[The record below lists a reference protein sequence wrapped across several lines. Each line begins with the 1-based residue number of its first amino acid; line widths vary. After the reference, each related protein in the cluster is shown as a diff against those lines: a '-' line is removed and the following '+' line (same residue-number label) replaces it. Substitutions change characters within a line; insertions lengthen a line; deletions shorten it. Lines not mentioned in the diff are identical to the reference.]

1 MKTGRLLSVVYLL
14 ALLAVGGKS
23 VAQTIGGQTTD
34 KQAIGKQITGKRTTG
49 KQTIGKQMIGL
60 DVRPGY
66 IAPTNGF
73 LTGDNLQQKQI
84 KQSLSLHLKYAFQFS
99 EESKSGRMY
108 PHAYQGIGVS
118 YSTFYCPDELGS
130 PVTVYAFQGA
140 PIARLSSRL
149 SFDYEWNFGASF
161 GWKKYDEQYNPQNEV
176 IGSKINAY
184 INLGLLLNW
193 QFHPQWKLA
202 AGVDLTHFS
211 NGNTHYPNGGLNI
224 IGGRVGLVRTFGA
237 TDNADNAS
245 GGRASERLFVKPHV
259 SYDLLIYGATR
270 KRGFVT
276 DDVSA
281 LVPGSF
287 GVAGLN
293 FAPMY
298 NFNNYF
304 RAGLSVDAQYDESA
318 NIKDYKLENSP
329 SDDMKFYR
337 PPFRKQFAVG
347 LSFRAELVMP
357 IFSINAGIGRNLLYS
372 GDDTRGLYQILA
384 LKTYVTRHLFL
395 HVGYQ
400 LSKFKD
406 PNNLMLGIGYRFH
419 DKR

>member
-1 MKTGRLLSVVYLL
+1 MTKNVKVKRLLYVIYLL
-14 ALLAVGGKS
+14 VLLLVGGKLK
-23 VAQTIGGQTTD
+23 AQIVE
-34 KQAIGKQITGKRTTG
+34 KHR
-49 KQTIGKQMIGL
+49 IGL
-60 DVRPGY
+60 DIRPGY
-66 IAPTNGF
+66 VVPTNSF
-73 LTGDNLQQKQI
+73 LEGDNLQQKII

-99 EESKSGRMY
+99 KDSNLGRMY

-118 YSTFYCPDELGS
+118 YNTFYCPAELGN

-140 PIARLSSRL
+140 PIVRLSSRL

-184 INLGLLLNW
+184 INLGFLLNW

-202 AGVDLTHFS
+202 AGVDFTHFS

-224 IGGRVGLVRTFGA
+224 IGGRVGIVRTFGD
-237 TDNADNAS
+237 TDNA
-245 GGRASERLFVKPHV
+245 SEGIVPKRLFIKPHV
-259 SYDLLIYGATR
+259 SYDLVLYGATR
-270 KRGFVT
+270 KRGFVK
-276 DDVSA
+276 DNVPS

-287 GVAGLN
+287 GIAGLN

-304 RAGLSVDAQYDESA
+304 RAGLSMDAQYDESA
-318 NIKDYKLENSP
+318 NIKDYKLEGSY
-329 SDDMKFYR
+329 SDDLKFHR
-337 PPFRKQFAVG
+337 PPFREQFAVG
-347 LSFRAELVMP
+347 LSLRAELVMP
-357 IFSINAGIGRNLLYS
+357 IFSINAGFGRNLIGS
-372 GDDTRGLYQILA
+372 GEDTKGFYQILA

-400 LSKFKD
+400 LREFKD

>member
-1 MKTGRLLSVVYLL
+1 MNIGRLLSIVCLL
-14 ALLAVGGKS
+14 AFLAVGGKS
-23 VAQTIGGQTTD
+23 EAQIVGNHG
-34 KQAIGKQITGKRTTG
+34 
-49 KQTIGKQMIGL
+49 IGL

-66 IAPTNGF
+66 VVPTNSF
-73 LTGDNLQQKQI
+73 LEGDNMQQKTI
-84 KQSLSLHLKYAFQFS
+84 EQSLSLHLKYAFQFGKDS
-99 EESKSGRMY
+99 RLGRMY

-118 YSTFYCPDELGS
+118 YNTFYCPAELGN

-140 PIARLSSRL
+140 PIVRLSSRL

-184 INLGLLLNW
+184 INLGLLFNW

-224 IGGRVGLVRTFGA
+224 IGGRVGIVRTFGD
-237 TDNADNAS
+237 TDDAS
-245 GGRASERLFVKPHV
+245 GAIAPERLFIKPHV
-259 SYDLLIYGATR
+259 SYDLVIYGATR
-270 KRGFVT
+270 KRGFVK
-276 DDVSA
+276 DNVPS

-287 GVAGLN
+287 GIVGLN

-318 NIKDYKLENSP
+318 NIKDYKLEGSYMN
-329 SDDMKFYR
+329 DIKFHR
-337 PPFRKQFAVG
+337 PPFREQFAVG
-347 LSFRAELVMP
+347 LSLRAELVMP
-357 IFSINAGIGRNLLYS
+357 IFSINAGIGRNLICR
-372 GDDTRGLYQILA
+372 GDDTNGFYQILA
-384 LKTYVTRHLFL
+384 LKTYITRHLFL

>member
-1 MKTGRLLSVVYLL
+1 MLPNTRKPKMTGNINTGRLLHIICLL
-14 ALLAVGGKS
+14 SLLAVGGKLK
-23 VAQTIGGQTTD
+23 AQIVE
-34 KQAIGKQITGKRTTG
+34 KHR
-49 KQTIGKQMIGL
+49 IGL
-60 DVRPGY
+60 DIRPGY
-66 IAPTNGF
+66 VVPTNSF
-73 LTGDNLQQKQI
+73 LEGDNLQQKI
-84 KQSLSLHLKYAFQFS
+84 IEQSLSLHLKYAFQFNKDS
-99 EESKSGRMY
+99 NLGRMY

-118 YSTFYCPDELGS
+118 YNTFYCPAELGN

-140 PIARLSSRL
+140 PIVRLSSRL

-184 INLGLLLNW
+184 INLGFLLNW

-202 AGVDLTHFS
+202 AGVDFTHFS
-211 NGNTHYPNGGLNI
+211 NGNTHYPNGGLNT
-224 IGGRVGLVRTFGA
+224 IGGRVGIVRTFGD
-237 TDNADNAS
+237 TDNAS
-245 GGRASERLFVKPHV
+245 GAIVPKRLFIKPHV
-259 SYDLLIYGATR
+259 SYDLMLYGATR
-270 KRGFVT
+270 KRGFVKDNVPT
-276 DDVSA
+276 

-287 GVAGLN
+287 GIAGLN

-318 NIKDYKLENSP
+318 NIKDYKLEGSY
-329 SDDMKFYR
+329 SDNLKFHR
-337 PPFRKQFAVG
+337 PPFREQFAVG
-347 LSFRAELVMP
+347 LSLRAELVMP
-357 IFSINAGIGRNLLYS
+357 IFSINAGFGRNLIGS
-372 GDDTRGLYQILA
+372 GEDTKGFYQILA

-400 LSKFKD
+400 LREFKD

>member
-1 MKTGRLLSVVYLL
+1 MTKNVKVKQLLCIICLLILLSV
-14 ALLAVGGKS
+14 GGKMK
-23 VAQTIGGQTTD
+23 AQIVE
-34 KQAIGKQITGKRTTG
+34 KHR
-49 KQTIGKQMIGL
+49 IGL
-60 DVRPGY
+60 DIRPGY
-66 IAPTNGF
+66 VVPTNSF
-73 LTGDNLQQKQI
+73 LEGDNLQQKI
-84 KQSLSLHLKYAFQFS
+84 IEQSLSLHLKYAFQFS
-99 EESKSGRMY
+99 KNSNLGRMY

-118 YSTFYCPDELGS
+118 YNTFYCPAELGN

-140 PIARLSSRL
+140 PIVRLSSRL

-202 AGVDLTHFS
+202 AGVDFTHFS

-224 IGGRVGLVRTFGA
+224 IGGRVGIVRTFGD
-237 TDNADNAS
+237 TDNA
-245 GGRASERLFVKPHV
+245 SEGIVPKRLFIKPHV
-259 SYDLLIYGATR
+259 SYDLVLYGATR
-270 KRGFVT
+270 KRGFVK
-276 DDVSA
+276 DNVPS

-287 GVAGLN
+287 GIAGLN

-304 RAGLSVDAQYDESA
+304 RAGLSMDAQYDESA
-318 NIKDYKLENSP
+318 NIKDYKLEGSY
-329 SDDMKFYR
+329 SDDLKFHR
-337 PPFRKQFAVG
+337 PPFREQFAVG
-347 LSFRAELVMP
+347 LSLRAELVMP
-357 IFSINAGIGRNLLYS
+357 IFSINAGFGRNLI
-372 GDDTRGLYQILA
+372 GCGEDTKGFYQILA

-400 LSKFKD
+400 LKEFKD

>member
-1 MKTGRLLSVVYLL
+1 MNTGRLLHIICLL
-14 ALLAVGGKS
+14 SFLSVGGNLE
-23 VAQTIGGQTTD
+23 AQIVE
-34 KQAIGKQITGKRTTG
+34 KHR
-49 KQTIGKQMIGL
+49 IGL
-60 DVRPGY
+60 DIRPGY
-66 IAPTNGF
+66 VVPTNSF
-73 LTGDNLQQKQI
+73 LEGDNLQQKI
-84 KQSLSLHLKYAFQFS
+84 IEQSLSLHLKYAFQFS
-99 EESKSGRMY
+99 KDSNLGRMY

-118 YSTFYCPDELGS
+118 YNTFYCPAELGN

-140 PIARLSSRL
+140 PIVRLSSRL
-149 SFDYEWNFGASF
+149 TFDYEWNFGASF
-161 GWKKYDEQYNPQNEV
+161 GWNKYDEQYNPQNEV

-184 INLGLLLNW
+184 INLGFLLNW

-202 AGVDLTHFS
+202 AGVDFTHFS
-211 NGNTHYPNGGLNI
+211 NGNTHYPNGGLNT
-224 IGGRVGLVRTFGA
+224 IGGRVGIVRTFGD
-237 TDNADNAS
+237 TDNAS
-245 GGRASERLFVKPHV
+245 GAIVPKRLFIKPHV
-259 SYDLLIYGATR
+259 SYDLMLYGATR
-270 KRGFVT
+270 KRGFVK
-276 DDVSA
+276 DNVPS

-287 GVAGLN
+287 GIAGLN

-318 NIKDYKLENSP
+318 NIKDYKLEGSYM
-329 SDDMKFYR
+329 DDIKFHR
-337 PPFRKQFAVG
+337 PPFREQFAVG
-347 LSFRAELVMP
+347 LSLRAELVMP
-357 IFSINAGIGRNLLYS
+357 IFSINAGLGRNLICR
-372 GDDTRGLYQILA
+372 GDDTNGFYQILA

>member
-1 MKTGRLLSVVYLL
+1 MTKNVKVKQLLYVIYLL
-14 ALLAVGGKS
+14 VLLTVGGKLK
-23 VAQTIGGQTTD
+23 AQIVE
-34 KQAIGKQITGKRTTG
+34 KHR
-49 KQTIGKQMIGL
+49 IGL
-60 DVRPGY
+60 DIRPGY
-66 IAPTNGF
+66 VVPTNSF
-73 LTGDNLQQKQI
+73 LEGDNLQQKI
-84 KQSLSLHLKYAFQFS
+84 IEQSLSLHLKYAFQFS
-99 EESKSGRMY
+99 KDSNLGRMY

-118 YSTFYCPDELGS
+118 YNTFYCPAELGN

-140 PIARLSSRL
+140 PIVRLSSRL

-184 INLGLLLNW
+184 INLGFLLNW

-202 AGVDLTHFS
+202 AGVDFTHFS

-224 IGGRVGLVRTFGA
+224 IGGRVGIVRTFGD
-237 TDNADNAS
+237 TDNTS
-245 GGRASERLFVKPHV
+245 EGRVPKRLFIKPHV
-259 SYDLLIYGATR
+259 SYDLVLYGATR
-270 KRGFVT
+270 KRGFVK
-276 DDVSA
+276 DNVPS

-287 GVAGLN
+287 GIAGLN

-304 RAGLSVDAQYDESA
+304 RAGLSMDAQYDESA
-318 NIKDYKLENSP
+318 NIKDYKLEGSY
-329 SDDMKFYR
+329 SDDLKFHR
-337 PPFRKQFAVG
+337 PPFREQFAVG
-347 LSFRAELVMP
+347 LSLRAELVMP
-357 IFSINAGIGRNLLYS
+357 IFSINAGFGRNLIGS
-372 GDDTRGLYQILA
+372 GEDTKGFYQILA

-400 LSKFKD
+400 LREFKD

>member
-1 MKTGRLLSVVYLL
+1 MTKNVKVKRLLYVIYLLVLLSV
-14 ALLAVGGKS
+14 GGKLK
-23 VAQTIGGQTTD
+23 AQIVE
-34 KQAIGKQITGKRTTG
+34 KHR
-49 KQTIGKQMIGL
+49 IGL
-60 DVRPGY
+60 DIRPGY
-66 IAPTNGF
+66 VVPTNSF
-73 LTGDNLQQKQI
+73 LEGDNLQQKI
-84 KQSLSLHLKYAFQFS
+84 IEQSLSLHLKYAFQFS
-99 EESKSGRMY
+99 KDSNLGRMY

-118 YSTFYCPDELGS
+118 YNTFYCPAELGN

-140 PIARLSSRL
+140 PIVRLSSRL

-184 INLGLLLNW
+184 INLGFLLNW

-202 AGVDLTHFS
+202 AGVDFTHFS

-224 IGGRVGLVRTFGA
+224 IGGRVGIVRTFGD
-237 TDNADNAS
+237 TDNA
-245 GGRASERLFVKPHV
+245 SEGIVPKRLFIKPHV
-259 SYDLLIYGATR
+259 SYDLVLYGATR
-270 KRGFVT
+270 KRGFVK
-276 DDVSA
+276 DNVPS

-287 GVAGLN
+287 GIAGLN

-304 RAGLSVDAQYDESA
+304 RAGLSMDAQYDESA
-318 NIKDYKLENSP
+318 NIKDYKLEGSY
-329 SDDMKFYR
+329 SDDLKFHR
-337 PPFRKQFAVG
+337 PPFREQFAVG
-347 LSFRAELVMP
+347 LSLRAELVMP
-357 IFSINAGIGRNLLYS
+357 IFSINAGFGRNLIGS
-372 GDDTRGLYQILA
+372 GEDAKGFYQILA

-400 LSKFKD
+400 LREFKD
-406 PNNLMLGIGYRFH
+406 PNNLMLGVGYRFH

>member
-1 MKTGRLLSVVYLL
+1 MNIGRLLSIVCLL
-14 ALLAVGGKS
+14 AFLAVGGKS
-23 VAQTIGGQTTD
+23 EAQIVGNHG
-34 KQAIGKQITGKRTTG
+34 
-49 KQTIGKQMIGL
+49 IGL

-66 IAPTNGF
+66 VVPTNSF
-73 LTGDNLQQKQI
+73 LEGDNLQQKI
-84 KQSLSLHLKYAFQFS
+84 IEQSLSLHLKYAFQFGKDS
-99 EESKSGRMY
+99 RLGRMY

-118 YSTFYCPDELGS
+118 YNTFYCPAELGN

-140 PIARLSSRL
+140 PIVRLSSRL

-224 IGGRVGLVRTFGA
+224 IGGRVGIVRTFGD
-237 TDNADNAS
+237 TDDAS
-245 GGRASERLFVKPHV
+245 GAIAPERLFIKPHV
-259 SYDLLIYGATR
+259 SYDLVIYGATR
-270 KRGFVT
+270 KRGFVK
-276 DDVSA
+276 DNVPS

-287 GVAGLN
+287 GIVGLN

-318 NIKDYKLENSP
+318 NIKDYKLEGSYMN
-329 SDDMKFYR
+329 DIKFHR
-337 PPFRKQFAVG
+337 PPFREQFAVG
-347 LSFRAELVMP
+347 LSLRAELVMP
-357 IFSINAGIGRNLLYS
+357 IFSINAGIGRNLICR
-372 GDDTRGLYQILA
+372 GDDTNGFYQILA
-384 LKTYVTRHLFL
+384 LKTYITRHLFL

>member
-1 MKTGRLLSVVYLL
+1 MTGNINTGRLLHIICLL
-14 ALLAVGGKS
+14 SLLSVGGKMK
-23 VAQTIGGQTTD
+23 AQIVE
-34 KQAIGKQITGKRTTG
+34 KHR
-49 KQTIGKQMIGL
+49 IGL
-60 DVRPGY
+60 DIRPGY
-66 IAPTNGF
+66 VVPTNSF
-73 LTGDNLQQKQI
+73 LEGDNLQQKI
-84 KQSLSLHLKYAFQFS
+84 IEQSLSLHLKYAFQFS
-99 EESKSGRMY
+99 KNSNLGRMY

-118 YSTFYCPDELGS
+118 YNTFYCPAELGN

-140 PIARLSSRL
+140 PIVRFSPRL

-184 INLGLLLNW
+184 INLGFLLNW

-202 AGVDLTHFS
+202 AGVDFTHFS

-224 IGGRVGLVRTFGA
+224 IGGRVGIVRTFGD
-237 TDNADNAS
+237 TDNA
-245 GGRASERLFVKPHV
+245 SEGIVPKRLFIKPHV
-259 SYDLLIYGATR
+259 SYDLVLYGATR
-270 KRGFVT
+270 KRGFVK
-276 DDVSA
+276 DNVPS

-287 GVAGLN
+287 GIAGLN

-304 RAGLSVDAQYDESA
+304 RAGLSMDAQYDESA
-318 NIKDYKLENSP
+318 NIKDYKLEGSY
-329 SDDMKFYR
+329 SDDLKFHR
-337 PPFRKQFAVG
+337 PPFREQFAVG
-347 LSFRAELVMP
+347 LSLRAELVMP
-357 IFSINAGIGRNLLYS
+357 IFSINAGFGRNLIGS
-372 GDDTRGLYQILA
+372 GEDAKGFYQILA

-400 LSKFKD
+400 LREFKD
-406 PNNLMLGIGYRFH
+406 PNNLMLGVGYRFH

>member
-1 MKTGRLLSVVYLL
+1 MLPNTREPQMTGNMNTGRLLYIICLL
-14 ALLAVGGKS
+14 SLLAVGGKLK
-23 VAQTIGGQTTD
+23 AQIVE
-34 KQAIGKQITGKRTTG
+34 KHR
-49 KQTIGKQMIGL
+49 IGL

-66 IAPTNGF
+66 VVPTNSF
-73 LTGDNLQQKQI
+73 LEGDNLQQKTI
-84 KQSLSLHLKYAFQFS
+84 EQSLSLHLKYAFQFS
-99 EESKSGRMY
+99 KDSNLGRMY

-118 YSTFYCPDELGS
+118 YNTFYCPAELGN

-140 PIARLSSRL
+140 PIVRLSPCL

-193 QFHPQWKLA
+193 QFHPQWRLA

-224 IGGRVGLVRTFGA
+224 IGGRVGIIRTFGD
-237 TDNADNAS
+237 TDNA
-245 GGRASERLFVKPHV
+245 SEGIVPKRLFIKPHV
-259 SYDLLIYGATR
+259 SYDLVLYGATR
-270 KRGFVT
+270 KRGFVK
-276 DDVSA
+276 DNVPS

-287 GVAGLN
+287 GIAGLN

-304 RAGLSVDAQYDESA
+304 RAGLSMDAQYDESA
-318 NIKDYKLENSP
+318 NIKDYKLEGSY
-329 SDDMKFYR
+329 SDDLKFHR
-337 PPFRKQFAVG
+337 PPFREQFAVG
-347 LSFRAELVMP
+347 LSLRAELVMP
-357 IFSINAGIGRNLLYS
+357 IFSINAGFGRNLIGS
-372 GDDTRGLYQILA
+372 GEDAKGFYQILA

-400 LSKFKD
+400 LREFKD
-406 PNNLMLGIGYRFH
+406 PNNLMLGVGYRFH

>member
-1 MKTGRLLSVVYLL
+1 MNIERLLSIVCLL
-14 ALLAVGGKS
+14 AFLAVGGKS
-23 VAQTIGGQTTD
+23 KAQIVE
-34 KQAIGKQITGKRTTG
+34 KHRV
-49 KQTIGKQMIGL
+49 GL
-60 DVRPGY
+60 DIRPGY
-66 IAPTNGF
+66 VVPTNSF
-73 LTGDNLQQKQI
+73 LEGDNLQQKTI
-84 KQSLSLHLKYAFQFS
+84 EQSLSLHLKYAFQFS
-99 EESKSGRMY
+99 KDSNLGRMY

-118 YSTFYCPDELGS
+118 YNTFHCPAELGN

-140 PIARLSSRL
+140 PIVRLSPRL

-193 QFHPQWKLA
+193 QFHPQWRLA

-224 IGGRVGLVRTFGA
+224 IGGRVGIVRTFGD
-237 TDNADNAS
+237 TD
-245 GGRASERLFVKPHV
+245 GASEGIVPKRLFIKPHV
-259 SYDLLIYGATR
+259 SYDLVLYGATR
-270 KRGFVT
+270 KRGFVK
-276 DDVSA
+276 DNVPS

-287 GVAGLN
+287 GIAGLN

-304 RAGLSVDAQYDESA
+304 RAGLSMDAQYDESA
-318 NIKDYKLENSP
+318 NIKDYKLEGSYQ
-329 SDDMKFYR
+329 DDIKFHR
-337 PPFRKQFAVG
+337 PPFHEQFAVG
-347 LSFRAELVMP
+347 LSLRAELVMP
-357 IFSINAGIGRNLLYS
+357 IFSINAGLGRNLVCR
-372 GDDTRGLYQILA
+372 GDDTSGFYQILA

-406 PNNLMLGIGYRFH
+406 PNNLMLGVGYRFH

>member
-1 MKTGRLLSVVYLL
+1 MTGNINTGRLLHVICLL
-14 ALLAVGGKS
+14 SLLTVGGKLK
-23 VAQTIGGQTTD
+23 AQIVE
-34 KQAIGKQITGKRTTG
+34 KHR
-49 KQTIGKQMIGL
+49 IGL
-60 DVRPGY
+60 DIRPGY
-66 IAPTNGF
+66 VVPTNSF
-73 LTGDNLQQKQI
+73 LEGDNLQQKI
-84 KQSLSLHLKYAFQFS
+84 IEQSLSLHLKYAFQFS
-99 EESKSGRMY
+99 KDSNLGRMY

-118 YSTFYCPDELGS
+118 YNTFYCPAELGN

-140 PIARLSSRL
+140 PIVRFSPRL

-184 INLGLLLNW
+184 INLGFLLNW

-202 AGVDLTHFS
+202 AGVDFTHFS

-224 IGGRVGLVRTFGA
+224 IGGRVGIVRTFGD
-237 TDNADNAS
+237 TDNA
-245 GGRASERLFVKPHV
+245 SEGIVPKRLFIKPHV
-259 SYDLLIYGATR
+259 SYDLVLYGATR
-270 KRGFVT
+270 KRGFVK
-276 DDVSA
+276 DNVPS

-287 GVAGLN
+287 GIAGLN

-304 RAGLSVDAQYDESA
+304 RAGLSMDAQYDESA
-318 NIKDYKLENSP
+318 NIKDYKLEGSY
-329 SDDMKFYR
+329 SDDLKFHR
-337 PPFRKQFAVG
+337 PPFREQFAVG
-347 LSFRAELVMP
+347 LSLRAELVMP
-357 IFSINAGIGRNLLYS
+357 IFSINAGFGRNLIGS
-372 GDDTRGLYQILA
+372 GEDTKGFYQILA

-400 LSKFKD
+400 LREFKD
-406 PNNLMLGIGYRFH
+406 PNNLMLGVGYRFH

>member
-1 MKTGRLLSVVYLL
+1 MNIGRLLSIVCLL
-14 ALLAVGGKS
+14 AFLAVGGKS
-23 VAQTIGGQTTD
+23 EAQIVGNHG
-34 KQAIGKQITGKRTTG
+34 
-49 KQTIGKQMIGL
+49 IGL

-66 IAPTNGF
+66 VVPTNSF
-73 LTGDNLQQKQI
+73 LEGDNMQQKTI
-84 KQSLSLHLKYAFQFS
+84 EQSLSLHLKYAFQFGKDS
-99 EESKSGRMY
+99 RLGRMY

-118 YSTFYCPDELGS
+118 YNTFYCPAELGN

-140 PIARLSSRL
+140 PIVRLSSRL
-149 SFDYEWNFGASF
+149 SFDYEWNFGASY

-224 IGGRVGLVRTFGA
+224 IGGRVGIVRTFGD
-237 TDNADNAS
+237 TDDAS
-245 GGRASERLFVKPHV
+245 GAIAPERLFIKPHV
-259 SYDLLIYGATR
+259 SYDLVIYGATR
-270 KRGFVT
+270 KRGFVK
-276 DDVSA
+276 DNVPS

-287 GVAGLN
+287 GIVGLN

-318 NIKDYKLENSP
+318 NIKDYKLEGSYMN
-329 SDDMKFYR
+329 DIKFHR
-337 PPFRKQFAVG
+337 PPFREQFAVG
-347 LSFRAELVMP
+347 LSLRAELVMP
-357 IFSINAGIGRNLLYS
+357 IFSINAGIGRNLICR
-372 GDDTRGLYQILA
+372 GDDTNGFYQILA
-384 LKTYVTRHLFL
+384 LKTYITRHLFL

>member
-1 MKTGRLLSVVYLL
+1 MNIGRLLSIVCLL
-14 ALLAVGGKS
+14 AFLAVGGKS
-23 VAQTIGGQTTD
+23 GAQIV
-34 KQAIGKQITGKRTTG
+34 GKHG
-49 KQTIGKQMIGL
+49 IGL
-60 DVRPGY
+60 DGRPGY
-66 IAPTNGF
+66 VVPTNSF
-73 LTGDNLQQKQI
+73 LEGDNLQQKI
-84 KQSLSLHLKYAFQFS
+84 IEQSLSLHLKYAFQFGKDS
-99 EESKSGRMY
+99 RLGRMY

-118 YSTFYCPDELGS
+118 YNTFYCPAELGN

-140 PIARLSSRL
+140 PIVRLSSRL

-211 NGNTHYPNGGLNI
+211 NGNTHYPNGGINI
-224 IGGRVGLVRTFGA
+224 IGGRVGIVRTFGD
-237 TDNADNAS
+237 TDDAS
-245 GGRASERLFVKPHV
+245 GAIAPERLFIKPHV
-259 SYDLLIYGATR
+259 SYDLVIYGATR
-270 KRGFVT
+270 KRGFVK
-276 DDVSA
+276 DNVPS

-287 GVAGLN
+287 GIVGLN

-318 NIKDYKLENSP
+318 NIKDYKLEGSYMN
-329 SDDMKFYR
+329 DIKFHR
-337 PPFRKQFAVG
+337 PPFREQFAVG
-347 LSFRAELVMP
+347 LSLRAELVMP
-357 IFSINAGIGRNLLYS
+357 IFSINAGIGRNLICR
-372 GDDTRGLYQILA
+372 GDDTNGFYQILA

>member
-1 MKTGRLLSVVYLL
+1 MNIGRLLSIVCLL
-14 ALLAVGGKS
+14 AFLAVGGKS
-23 VAQTIGGQTTD
+23 GAQIV
-34 KQAIGKQITGKRTTG
+34 GKHG
-49 KQTIGKQMIGL
+49 IGL

-66 IAPTNGF
+66 VVPTNSF
-73 LTGDNLQQKQI
+73 LEGDNMQQKTI
-84 KQSLSLHLKYAFQFS
+84 EQSLSLHLKYAFQFGKDS
-99 EESKSGRMY
+99 RLGRMY

-118 YSTFYCPDELGS
+118 YNTFYCPAELGN

-140 PIARLSSRL
+140 PIVRLSSRL

-224 IGGRVGLVRTFGA
+224 IGGRVGIVRTFGD
-237 TDNADNAS
+237 TDDAS
-245 GGRASERLFVKPHV
+245 GAIAPERLFIKPHV
-259 SYDLLIYGATR
+259 SYDLVIYGATR
-270 KRGFVT
+270 KRGFVK
-276 DDVSA
+276 DNVPS

-287 GVAGLN
+287 GIVGLN

-318 NIKDYKLENSP
+318 NIKDYKLEGSYMN
-329 SDDMKFYR
+329 DIKFHR
-337 PPFRKQFAVG
+337 PPFREQFAVG
-347 LSFRAELVMP
+347 LSLRAELVMP
-357 IFSINAGIGRNLLYS
+357 IFSINAGIGRNLICR
-372 GDDTRGLYQILA
+372 GDDTNGFYQILA
-384 LKTYVTRHLFL
+384 LKTYITRHLFL

>member
-1 MKTGRLLSVVYLL
+1 MTGNMNIGRLLSIVCLL
-14 ALLAVGGKS
+14 AFLAVGGKS
-23 VAQTIGGQTTD
+23 GAQIV
-34 KQAIGKQITGKRTTG
+34 GKHG
-49 KQTIGKQMIGL
+49 IGL

-66 IAPTNGF
+66 VVPTNSF
-73 LTGDNLQQKQI
+73 LEGDNLQQKI
-84 KQSLSLHLKYAFQFS
+84 IEQSLSLHLKYAFQFGKDS
-99 EESKSGRMY
+99 RLGRMY

-118 YSTFYCPDELGS
+118 YNTFYCPAELGN

-140 PIARLSSRL
+140 PIVRLSSRL

-202 AGVDLTHFS
+202 AGGDLTHFS

-224 IGGRVGLVRTFGA
+224 IGGRVGIVRTFGD
-237 TDNADNAS
+237 TDDAS
-245 GGRASERLFVKPHV
+245 GAIAPERLFIKPHV
-259 SYDLLIYGATR
+259 SYDLVLYGATR
-270 KRGFVT
+270 KRGFVK
-276 DDVSA
+276 DNVPS

-287 GVAGLN
+287 GIVGLN

-318 NIKDYKLENSP
+318 NIKDYKLEGSYMN
-329 SDDMKFYR
+329 DIKFHR
-337 PPFRKQFAVG
+337 PPFREQFAVG
-347 LSFRAELVMP
+347 LSLRAELVMP
-357 IFSINAGIGRNLLYS
+357 IFSINAGIGRNLICR
-372 GDDTRGLYQILA
+372 GDDTNGFYQILA